1 MPRAR
6 LSARKYG
13 VAVKALNEMIGNE
26 KIGVVRRLKALD
38 LLLDLY
44 RRYDAMV
51 ERKERAQARK
61 EAGLPPEPMEVATNL
76 EPSAEE
82 EARAFI
88 AKMQSRRQA
97 TYAVGAEE
105 GVNDAG

>member
-61 EAGLPPEPMEVATNL
+61 EAGLPPETVAI
-76 EPSAEE
+76 PAEE
-82 EARAFI
+82 VQARIDAEAREH
-88 AKMQSRRQA
+88 MR
-97 TYAVGAEE
+97 AVFDDLLKPEE
-105 GVNDAG
+105 VR